1 MMLTRSRHRLVDKL
15 ITAFEKE
22 REALKVYH
30 ISSET
35 DEEKEALI
43 TARMLRRAE
52 RAAAKERRLLSLR
65 RTLRYGEVKRIV
77 ELRFKE
83 VGSTVPRGLS
93 FGKIS
98 RKLYIRLR
106 TVQSVCR
113 AYLHRGGTI

>member
-1 MMLTRSRHRLVDKL
+1 MLTRSRHRLVNQL
-15 ITAFEKE
+15 ILAYEKE
-22 REALKVYH
+22 RDSLREYH

-35 DEEKEALI
+35 DEEKEALQ

-52 RAAAKERRLLSLR
+52 RAAIKERRLLSLR

-83 VGSTVPRGLS
+83 VGSIDARGLS

-98 RKLYIRLR
+98 RKLYIRP
-106 TVQSVCR
+106 
-113 AYLHRGGTI
+113 